1 MNFILLNYP
10 ILLCGKFTK
19 KRRGCRTKKISA
31 TALFLSK
38 IRAGSM
44 KGLALGVK
52 FIYATKQNFT
62 ERLYI
67 IFSVLSNQTSAGCGN
82 FDLGR

>member
-1 MNFILLNYP
+1 M
-10 ILLCGKFTK
+10 GKQSK
-19 KRRGCRTKKISA
+19 PVRGCRTKKISA

-82 FDLGR
+82 FDSGVTVQTLT